1 MGVIDTEARTRTVE
15 ADINY
20 LTADS
25 HINRRWVA
33 PGIEVNTGSFE
44 PHRTPIGDA
53 RPQRERFTLDS
64 HGFVLAD
71 HVSAV
76 KDFRDKDAV
85 DAVYPAEVVEA
96 VKAITGASRVAP
108 MGWMVRT
115 SGDLS
120 ERKLEP
126 RKYAHQGGVQPPAS
140 DAHVDMT
147 PDRAESMARAI
158 YARSFPDGPGFK
170 RFIASS
176 FWRTFSEPPQD
187 WPLAV
192 CDGSSVRAD
201 EGTPNTM
208 FIVDALPSQEDML
221 AEIPGEDQAIAAAI
235 FRHSPDHRWWYFS
248 NMTRDEAIL
257 LKFHDSDRSKAWRTP
272 HTAFRDPSFPGA
284 NIRESIEFRTVA
296 FFE

>member
-1 MGVIDTEARTRTVE
+1 MTMVDAEAPVRTVE
-15 ADINY
+15 AEINY

-33 PGIEVNTGSFE
+33 PGMEVNTGTFE
-44 PHRTPIGDA
+44 PHLVKIRDGRAVRD
-53 RPQRERFTLDS
+53 RLTLDS

-71 HVSAV
+71 HMSQVV
-76 KDFRDKDAV
+76 DFRDKDQV
-85 DAVYPAEVVEA
+85 DAVYPGEVVEA
-96 VKAITGASRVAP
+96 VKALTGASCVAP

-120 ERKLEP
+120 SRAQEP

-147 PDRAESMARAI
+147 PDRAERMAQGLYERA
-158 YARSFPDGPGFK
+158 FPDGPGFK

-192 CDGSSVRAD
+192 CDGRSVGAD

-208 FIVDALPSQEDML
+208 FIVDVLPSKEDMI
-221 AEIPGEDQAIAAAI
+221 AEIPGEDAAIAAAI
-235 FRHSPDHRWWYFS
+235 FRFSPDHRWWYFS
-248 NMTRDEAIL
+248 GMTRDEAIL
-257 LKFHDSDRSKAWRTP
+257 LKFHDSDQSKPWRTP
-272 HTAFRDPSFPGA
+272 HTAFKDPSFPNP
-284 NIRESIEFRTVA
+284 NIRESIEFRSVA